1 MYNDEIYLSTISDGN
16 LKSIEERLIKKIKN
30 QITNDFGDFVGE
42 ITEEVDYILE
52 YIKQVYIST
61 DLTDIIE
68 NFEQFSIDSE
78 SEVEYDFILS
88 NIIKLFKEL
97 IGIRFDIDR
106 ETISFEDIY
115 NVYVIF
121 VLSLK
126 ETVIMS
132 TKGFYSLNGKNDV
145 KITSDMIS
153 EYILS
158 DEFSSNDDFI
168 RNAAFVSQNELIKK
182 IKNMI
187 DDFLISID
195 DSVFM
200 KFIYKFITETEFW
213 LRINDGWKIK

>member
-200 KFIYKFITETEFW
+200 KFIYKFITETEF
-213 LRINDGWKIK
+213 

>member
-78 SEVEYDFILS
+78 SEVEYDFISS